1 MMIYRLSETLCN
13 LLLCVLLPCDAIITV
28 KPQSVLRNTGGCDL
42 ILAVIDQW
50 LASFSAF
57 FFLFSTIC
65 FSIIASYLNDNIITI
80 TT

>member
-1 MMIYRLSETLCN
+1 MIYRSSAKLCN
-13 LLLCVLLPCDAIITV
+13 LLLCVLLPCGVIIIV

-57 FFLFSTIC
+57 LFFFSTIGLL
-65 FSIIASYLNDNIITI
+65 FN
-80 TT
+80 

>member
-1 MMIYRLSETLCN
+1 MIYRSSGKLCN
-13 LLLCVLLPCDAIITV
+13 SLLCVLLPCDVIITV

-57 FFLFSTIC
+57 FFFLFSTIG
-65 FSIIASYLNDNIITI
+65 FSIIASYLIENLMS
-80 TT
+80 